1 MSIRSDAEYIVINMK
16 YQEQDIEWR
25 TSQKLISLRY
35 AQRQMEKR
43 VGQIISKSEKQL
55 IWILEH
61 PASYTAGTSSKV
73 EHLLHPNTLPVY
85 ECKRGGSYTYH
96 GPGQRVVYTLLNLKD
111 QDSDIKRFVWNLE
124 NWIIKTLENFNIHG
138 YRIEGRT
145 GVWVAS
151 DGHNNK
157 CETQAKK
164 IASIGLRLRKW
175 ISFYGISINNNPD
188 LSYFDGIISCGNKG
202 FGVTSFADQGVKVSK
217 NELDIALKKNFNAL
231 FMS

>member
-1 MSIRSDAEYIVINMK
+1 
-16 YQEQDIEWR
+16 
-25 TSQKLISLRY
+25 
-35 AQRQMEKR
+35 
-43 VGQIISKSEKQL
+43 
-55 IWILEH
+55 
-61 PASYTAGTSSKV
+61 V

-164 IASIGLRLRKW
+164 IASIGLRLRKCDKR
-175 ISFYGISINNNPD
+175 FMVFQSIINQIYHIRRFI
-188 LSYFDGIISCGNKG
+188 L
-202 FGVTSFADQGVKVSK
+202 
-217 NELDIALKKNFNAL
+217 ELT
-231 FMS
+231 